1 MSVPTLTPTSQTSAI
16 VLPITGTHSNVNSA
30 TNPLPFGIYTS
41 TAFVS
46 GAVDQVAYT
55 YKKLGGDV
63 LDLEITEH
71 QVYSAYEEAV
81 LEYSYIVN
89 SHQAKNVLSDLL
101 GATTGSFDQD
111 GQIEAGHSLSG
122 SGVELKYPKFNFA
135 YAKTVADGISTEALV
150 GGTTPIYSASFNM
163 TGGVQDY
170 DLQDIIYSSSIDTDN
185 SSYGFYNKVG
195 NKKITVRKVFYKTPA
210 AMWRFYGYYGGL
222 NVVGNLST
230 YGQYADDSTFQIVP
244 VWQNKSQAMTYED
257 ALYTRVSHWSY
268 ELKNNKLRIYPIP
281 RNNYSPSKFWV
292 EFSVESDPYAEENAN
307 VKTGIEGVNNMNTL
321 PFQNIPYKNIN
332 SIGKQWIRR
341 FALALAKEMLGL
353 VRSKFASIPIPG
365 NDIQL
370 NGSDLVS
377 QAKEEQ
383 DKLREELKEVLN
395 QLTYQQMAEDSA
407 GVVENSNKIMQQI
420 PAAVFVG

>member
-1 MSVPTLTPTSQTSAI
+1 MSVPTLTPARTTSAI

-41 TAFVS
+41 HAFVS

-63 LDLEITEH
+63 LDLEITEY
-71 QVYSAYEEAV
+71 QIYSAYEEAV

-101 GATTGSFDQD
+101 GATTASFDQD
-111 GQIEAGHSLSG
+111 GQIENGNSLSG
-122 SGVELKYPKFNFA
+122 SDIALKYPKFNFA
-135 YAKTVADGISTEALV
+135 YAKTVAEGISTEAGI
-150 GGTTPIYSASFNM
+150 GGTVPIYSASFAM
-163 TGGVQDY
+163 TGGQQDY
-170 DLQDIIYSSSIDTDN
+170 DLQSLISASAIDDAN
-185 SSYGFYNKVG
+185 PYFGKVG
-195 NKKITVRKVFYKTPA
+195 DKRVTVRKVFYKTAA

-244 VWQNKSQAMTYED
+244 TWQNKSQAMAYED

-268 ELKNNKLRIYPIP
+268 ELKNNKLRIHPIP
-281 RNNYSPSKFWV
+281 RDGYSPTKFWV
-292 EFSVESDPYAEENAN
+292 EFSVESDPYSEADSS
-307 VKTGIEGVNNMNTL
+307 VRTGINGVNNMNTL
-321 PFQNIPYKNIN
+321 PFQNIPYANIN

-341 FALALAKEMLGL
+341 FSLALAKEMLGL
-353 VRSKFASIPIPG
+353 VRSKFGSIPIPG

-370 NGSDLVS
+370 NGNDLIS
-377 QAKEEQ
+377 QSKEEQ
-383 DKLREELKEVLN
+383 EKLREELKEVLN
-395 QLTYQQMAEDSA
+395 QLTYQQLAEDSA

>member
-1 MSVPTLTPTSQTSAI
+1 MSVPTLTPDSTTSAI

-41 TAFVS
+41 TPFVS

-63 LDLEITEH
+63 LDLEITEY

-101 GATTGSFDQD
+101 GANTASFDQD
-111 GQIEAGHSLSG
+111 GQIESGNSLSG
-122 SGVELKYPKFNFA
+122 SNIELKYPKFNFA
-135 YAKTVADGISTEALV
+135 YAKTVADGISTETGI
-150 GGTTPIYSASFNM
+150 GGTVPIYSASFDM
-163 TGGVQDY
+163 TASVQDY
-170 DLQDIIYSSSIDTDN
+170 DLQTIISSSATDSDN
-185 SSYGFYNKVG
+185 PYFGKVG
-195 NKKITVRKVFYKTPA
+195 DKRVTVRKVFYKTAA

-244 VWQNKSQAMTYED
+244 TWQNKSQAMAYED

-268 ELKNNKLRIYPIP
+268 ELKNNQLRIFPIP
-281 RNNYSPSKFWV
+281 RDNHSPTKFWV
-292 EFSVESDPYAEENAN
+292 EFSVDSDPYTEADSN
-307 VKTGIEGVNNMNTL
+307 VKTGIDGVNNMNTL
-321 PFQNIPYKNIN
+321 PFQNIPYANIN

-341 FALALAKEMLGL
+341 FALSLAKEMLGL
-353 VRSKFASIPIPG
+353 VRSKFGSIPIPG

-370 NGSDLVS
+370 NGSDLIS
-377 QAKEEQ
+377 QSKEEQ
-383 DKLREELKEVLN
+383 EKLREELKEVLN
-395 QLTYQQMAEDSA
+395 QLTYQQLAEDSA

>member
-1 MSVPTLTPTSQTSAI
+1 MSVPTLTPTSTTSAI
-16 VLPITGTHSNVNSA
+16 VLPVTGTHSNVNSA
-30 TNPLPFGIYTS
+30 TNPLPFGIYS
-41 TAFVS
+41 SNPFLS

-63 LDLEITEH
+63 LDLEITEY

-101 GATTGSFDQD
+101 GATTASFDQD
-111 GQIEAGHSLSG
+111 GQIESGHSLSG
-122 SGVELKYPKFNFA
+122 SNVELKYPKFNFA
-135 YAKTVADGISTEALV
+135 YAKTVADGISTETGM
-150 GGTTPIYSASFNM
+150 GGTVPIYSASFDM
-163 TGGVQDY
+163 ADGVQDY
-170 DLQDIIYSSSIDTDN
+170 NLQTIISSSATGSD
-185 SSYGFYNKVG
+185 SSFFGKVG
-195 NKKITVRKVFYKTPA
+195 DKRVTIRKVFYKTAA
-210 AMWRFYGYYGGL
+210 AMWRFYGYYGGI

-244 VWQNKSQAMTYED
+244 TWQNKAQAMAYED
-257 ALYTRVSHWSY
+257 ALYTRISHWSY
-268 ELKNNKLRIYPIP
+268 ELKNNQLRIFPIP
-281 RNNYSPSKFWV
+281 RKNYSPTKFWV
-292 EFSVESDPYAEENAN
+292 EFSVDSDPYTE
-307 VKTGIEGVNNMNTL
+307 VDPGVDTGIGGVNNMNTL
-321 PFQNIPYKNIN
+321 PFQNIPYENIN

-341 FALALAKEMLGL
+341 FALSVAKEMLGL
-353 VRSKFASIPIPG
+353 VRSKFATIPIPG

-377 QAKEEQ
+377 QGQQEQ
-383 DKLREELKEVLN
+383 EKLRDELKEVLN
-395 QLTYQQMAEDSA
+395 QLTYQQLAEDSA

>member
-1 MSVPTLTPTSQTSAI
+1 MSVPTLTPASQTSAI
-16 VLPITGTHSNVNSA
+16 VLPVTGTHSNVNSA
-30 TNPLPFGIYTS
+30 SNPLPFGVYTS
-41 TAFVS
+41 AAFIS

-63 LDLEITEH
+63 LDLEITQY
-71 QVYSAYEEAV
+71 QVYAAYEEAT
-81 LEYSYIVN
+81 LEYSYIIN

-101 GATTGSFDQD
+101 GATTASFDQD
-111 GQIEAGHSLSG
+111 GQIAQGDALSG
-122 SGVELKYPKFNFA
+122 SNIQLKYPKFNFA
-135 YAKTVADGISTEALV
+135 YAKTVADGISTEAGI

-170 DLQDIIYSSSIDTDN
+170 DLQTIISSSALSSDESFFGKVTD
-185 SSYGFYNKVG
+185 KRVT
-195 NKKITVRKVFYKTPA
+195 IRKVYYKTPA

-244 VWQNKSQAMTYED
+244 TWQNKAQAMAYED

-268 ELKNNKLRIYPIP
+268 ELKNNQLRIFPIP
-281 RNNYSPSKFWV
+281 RDNYSPTKFWV
-292 EFSVESDPYAEENAN
+292 EFSVDSDPYDESDAGI
-307 VKTGIEGVNNMNTL
+307 KTGIDGVNNMNTL
-321 PFQNIPYKNIN
+321 PFQNIPYENIN
-332 SIGKQWIRR
+332 SVGKQWIRR

-365 NDIQL
+365 NDITM
-370 NGSDLVS
+370 NGSDLIS
-377 QAKEEQ
+377 QAKDEQ
-383 DKLREELKEVLN
+383 EKLREELKTLLSE
-395 QLTYQQMAEDSA
+395 LTYKQLSEDSA
-407 GVVENSNKIMQQI
+407 TVVENSNKIMQQI

>member
-1 MSVPTLTPTSQTSAI
+1 MSVPTLTPVSTTSAI

-41 TAFVS
+41 TSFVS

-101 GATTGSFDQD
+101 GANTASFDQD
-111 GQIEAGHSLSG
+111 GQIESGSSLSG
-122 SGVELKYPKFNFA
+122 TNVELKYPKFNFA
-135 YAKTVADGISTEALV
+135 YAKTVADGISTEAGI
-150 GGTTPIYSASFNM
+150 GGTVPIYSASFNM
-163 TGGVQDY
+163 TGGLQDY
-170 DLQDIIYSSSIDTDN
+170 DLQTIISSSATDQ
-185 SSYGFYNKVG
+185 SSSFYNKVG
-195 NKKITVRKVFYKTPA
+195 DKRITVRRVFYKTPA

-244 VWQNKSQAMTYED
+244 TWQNKSKAMAYED

-268 ELKNNKLRIYPIP
+268 ELKNNQLRIFPIP
-281 RNNYSPSKFWV
+281 RDNYSPTKFWV
-292 EFSVESDPYAEENAN
+292 EFTVETDPYAEADSS

-321 PFQNIPYKNIN
+321 PFQNIPYANIN
-332 SIGKQWIRR
+332 RIGKQWIRR

-370 NGSDLVS
+370 NGSDLIN
-377 QAKEEQ
+377 QAKE
-383 DKLREELKEVLN
+383 
-395 QLTYQQMAEDSA
+395 
-407 GVVENSNKIMQQI
+407 
-420 PAAVFVG
+420 

>member
-1 MSVPTLTPTSQTSAI
+1 MSVPTLTPASRTSAI
-16 VLPITGTHSNVNSA
+16 VLPITGTHTSVNSA
-30 TNPLPFGIYTS
+30 TNPLPFGIYQSVSFT
-41 TAFVS
+41 S

-71 QVYSAYEEAV
+71 QVYAAYEEAV

-101 GATTGSFDQD
+101 GATTASFDQD
-111 GQIEAGHSLSG
+111 GQIASGSSLSG
-122 SGVELKYPKFNFA
+122 SNIGLKYPKFNFQ
-135 YAKTVADGISTEALV
+135 YAKTVADGISTEAGI
-150 GGTTPIYSASFNM
+150 GGTVPIYSASFNM

-170 DLQDIIYSSSIDTDN
+170 NLQTIISSSAT
-185 SSYGFYNKVG
+185 SSSSPFYNKVG
-195 NKKITVRKVFYKTPA
+195 DKKVTIRRVFYKTPA
-210 AMWRFYGYYGGL
+210 AMWRFYGYYGGI

-244 VWQNKSQAMTYED
+244 TWQNKSQAASYED

-268 ELKNNKLRIYPIP
+268 ELKNNQLRIFPIP
-281 RNNYSPSKFWV
+281 RENYSPQKFWV
-292 EFSVESDPYAEENAN
+292 EFSVDSDPYTEAN
-307 VKTGIEGVNNMNTL
+307 SGVRTGIDGINNMNTL
-321 PFQNIPYKNIN
+321 PFQNIPYENIN

-353 VRSKFASIPIPG
+353 VRSKFATIPIPG
-365 NDIQL
+365 NDITL
-370 NGSDLVS
+370 NGSDLIS
-377 QAKEEQ
+377 QSKEEQ
-383 DKLREELKEVLN
+383 EKLREELKQVLD
-395 QLTYQQMAEDSA
+395 QLTYKQLAEDDA
-407 GVVENSNKIMQQI
+407 TVVENSNRVMQQI

>member
-1 MSVPTLTPTSQTSAI
+1 MSVPTLTPASTTSAI
-16 VLPITGTHSNVNSA
+16 VLPITGTHSNVNSEA
-30 TNPLPFGIYTS
+30 NPLPFGIYTS
-41 TAFVS
+41 VAFVS

-101 GATTGSFDQD
+101 GATTASFDQD
-111 GQIEAGHSLSG
+111 GQIASGSSLSG
-122 SGVELKYPKFNFA
+122 SDIALKYPKFNFS
-135 YAKTVADGISTEALV
+135 YAKTVADGISTEV
-150 GGTTPIYSASFNM
+150 GIGGTVPIYSASFNM
-163 TGGVQDY
+163 TGGMQDY
-170 DLQDIIYSSSIDTDN
+170 DLQQIISGSSALSSSYPYYGKVTDK
-185 SSYGFYNKVG
+185 KVT
-195 NKKITVRKVFYKTPA
+195 IRKVYYKTPA

-244 VWQNKSQAMTYED
+244 TWQNKSQAMAYED
-257 ALYTRVSHWSY
+257 ALHTRVSHWSY

-281 RNNYSPSKFWV
+281 RENFSPKTYWV
-292 EFSVESDPYAEENAN
+292 EFTVDSDPYTEADSSIR
-307 VKTGIEGVNNMNTL
+307 TGIDGVNNMNTL
-321 PFQNIPYKNIN
+321 PFQNIPYAKIN

-370 NGSDLVS
+370 NGTDLIS
-377 QAKEEQ
+377 QGKEEQ
-383 DKLREELKEVLN
+383 EKLREELKEVLN
-395 QLTYQQMAEDSA
+395 QLTYQQLSEDSA